1 MLNSL
6 NFQTIQ
12 VGRVTLELL
21 RNCQN
26 LSIDHSDDTANK
38 LQVLEQ
44 LMEKERIQWYQQVEG
59 KICTALDYHFDSEKN
74 ETSESL
80 LKAKNNSV
88 TYAQADYKNIRPQF
102 DGYDVIV
109 GDVRHKDGG
118 SELEHVVKRLKTNG
132 LLILGSIDNTS
143 EGAQHSDKHSLAV
156 LQAQFK
162 RVVGMDVAE
171 FPHMFQETRNKHQY
185 GISYLSAWRKS
196 AEPSQSAI
204 GDFNVIPSSS
214 DVSNTTDYYED
225 VNILKSY
232 DAFHFGDGLLSV
244 KNFPL
249 RMGEVIIEMCDKY
262 RCNFGSALDAGCGP
276 GRTAMELCTR
286 FSQVRQHLILNLGL

>member
-74 ETSESL
+74 ETSDSL

-109 GDVRHKDGG
+109 GDVRHK
-118 SELEHVVKRLKTNG
+118 
-132 LLILGSIDNTS
+132 
-143 EGAQHSDKHSLAV
+143 AV
-156 LQAQFK
+156 
-162 RVVGMDVAE
+162 
-171 FPHMFQETRNKHQY
+171 
-185 GISYLSAWRKS
+185 SY
-196 AEPSQSAI
+196 
-204 GDFNVIPSSS
+204 
-214 DVSNTTDYYED
+214 T
-225 VNILKSY
+225 
-232 DAFHFGDGLLSV
+232 
-244 KNFPL
+244 
-249 RMGEVIIEMCDKY
+249 
-262 RCNFGSALDAGCGP
+262 
-276 GRTAMELCTR
+276 
-286 FSQVRQHLILNLGL
+286 HLTLPTKA